1 MAQIFTALLLTSGIG
16 TALALILT
24 LLKPITRKVFSGG
37 WHYYMWLVVLLVMV
51 LPIRLNLPEKPVTT
65 PPISETV
72 TTTDNQVEITETPII
87 IETQPE
93 QIIQEQTTQPEKVS
107 TVQVIK
113 DFLSGKVLL
122 FSFIWL
128 MGAVFLFLIK
138 IISYLIFLIKI
149 HNHSELI
156 SCPEVKAYTNRKIR
170 TRVSDTICS
179 PLMIG
184 IIRPTLLLPKTNI
197 SPEQL
202 HNVLAHE
209 MTHLKRNDILYK
221 WFVSIVKCVHWF
233 NPAIYFINKQ
243 INIDCEI
250 SCDLAVVKEMDEQA
264 KKGYVETILSLLT
277 HNNSKAIPLT
287 TGMTGNKKTLKRRF
301 AMIKK
306 KLKPNKKVAI
316 ISGIIAV
323 LTLAITLF
331 ASGILNGAFLKVD
344 NNSIMELNTDKVTG
358 NDFNLLFVGLDNNNR
373 ADTIMLL
380 TVKENGI
387 KGLSIPRNT
396 LLEDKR
402 ISDILATENGDQELI
417 DTIKTTLS
425 VPIHYYAK
433 MDLTAVKEIVDN
445 VGGIDFEVP
454 MDMVYDDPYQDLH
467 INLKKGVHTLNGEGV
482 CQLLQFRR
490 GYPEGDLTRIQL
502 HQQFIKEFIKQKL
515 NKDYIDKA
523 PEIFKVIS
531 GNIKTNY
538 PISNLKQDMKIISAI
553 NSNNIVFETI
563 SGKVAIHNEMP
574 VYELDIDNQ
583 ASNNINSFIWP
594 SESTTI
600 SNSFGKRVHPIT
612 GEEKT
617 HNGIDI
623 SAPENSP
630 VVSSI
635 KGEVIDTG
643 FDNEFGNYIIIE
655 NDNGVRCYYGH
666 LSAVEVAKGDKV
678 ELNTVIGKVGKT
690 GTATGAN
697 LHFEIQINGE
707 YKDPE
712 QIFSPT
718 TEKELS
724 VTNKTTNTNKTST
737 TIPTANNSTVKTP
750 SKKIKSS
757 EVSNELYGGFEQVVI
772 KNATT
777 QGIENTLMQNGIT
790 KSHNNTADLSKN
802 YIVNEYSYED
812 SLKYDYSGVK
822 CDNNGNIS
830 MYFAVN
836 SDNLVDI
843 QFYDT
848 ETREEVGQYGILA
861 NNENAYTF
869 IGFDP
874 TKTYDISIQ
883 GKTQDTWKI
892 EGEHIIY

>member
-51 LPIRLNLPEKPVTT
+51 LPIRLNLPEKSVTT

-72 TTTDNQVEITETPII
+72 TITDNQIEITDTPII

-113 DFLSGKVLL
+113 NFLSGKVLL
-122 FSFIWL
+122 FSLIWL
-128 MGAVFLFLIK
+128 MGAVLLFLIK
-138 IISYLIFLIKI
+138 IVSYLVFLIKI
-149 HNHSELI
+149 HRHSELI

-179 PLMIG
+179 PLMIS
-184 IIRPTLLLPKTNI
+184 IIRPTLLLPKTDI
-197 SPEQL
+197 TPEQL

-233 NPAIYFINKQ
+233 NPAIYFISKQ

-323 LTLAITLF
+323 LILAITLF

-358 NDFNLLFVGLDNNNR
+358 NDFNLLFVGLDNSNR

-490 GYPEGDLTRIQL
+490 GYPEGDLSRIQL
-502 HQQFIKEFIKQKL
+502 HQQFIKEFIQQKL
-515 NKDYIDKA
+515 NKDNIDKA

-531 GNIKTNY
+531 DNIKTNY
-538 PISNLKQDMKIISAI
+538 PISNLEQDMKIISAI
-553 NSNNIVFETI
+553 SSNNIVFETI
-563 SGKVAIHNEMP
+563 SGRVAIHNEMP
-574 VYELDIDNQ
+574 VYELDLDNQ

-678 ELNTVIGKVGKT
+678 ELNTVIGKVGKS

-712 QIFSPT
+712 QIFSHT

-724 VTNKTTNTNKTST
+724 VTNKTTNVDLENHLSVMNAFFKAFISGNYETMKKYCTNACINNHFITSDSGNVFAVFGMSMAKLKEVSV
-737 TIPTANNSTVKTP
+737 PDYLKGDSYVGYTVTVNCKTP
-750 SKKIKSS
+750 EELSIVKS
-757 EVSNELYGGFEQVVI
+757 Q
-772 KNATT
+772 
-777 QGIENTLMQNGIT
+777 NTFRVFLDKQ
-790 KSHNNTADLSKN
+790 KDNTYLISDF
-802 YIVNEYSYED
+802 SY
-812 SLKYDYSGVK
+812 
-822 CDNNGNIS
+822 
-830 MYFAVN
+830 
-836 SDNLVDI
+836 
-843 QFYDT
+843 
-848 ETREEVGQYGILA
+848 
-861 NNENAYTF
+861 
-869 IGFDP
+869 
-874 TKTYDISIQ
+874 
-883 GKTQDTWKI
+883 
-892 EGEHIIY
+892 

>member
-37 WHYYMWLVVLLVMV
+37 WHYYMWLTVLLVMI

-65 PPISETV
+65 PPISETL
-72 TTTDNQVEITETPII
+72 TITDNQIEITETPII
-87 IETQPE
+87 VETQPE
-93 QIIQEQTTQPEKVS
+93 QIIQEQTTQPERVS

-122 FSFIWL
+122 FSLIWL
-128 MGAVFLFLIK
+128 MGAVLLFLIK

-149 HNHSELI
+149 HRHSELI

-197 SPEQL
+197 TPEQL

-233 NPAIYFINKQ
+233 NPAIYFISKQ

-250 SCDLAVVKEMDEQA
+250 SCDLAVVKEMNEQE

-277 HNNSKAIPLT
+277 HNKSKVIPIS

-323 LTLAITLF
+323 LILAITLF

-454 MDMVYDDPYQDLH
+454 MDMVYEDPYQDLH

-553 NSNNIVFETI
+553 NSNNIIFETI
-563 SGKVAIHNEMP
+563 SGRVAIHNEMP
-574 VYELDIDNQ
+574 VYELDLDNQ
-583 ASNNINSFIWP
+583 ASNKINSFIWP

-678 ELNTVIGKVGKT
+678 ELNTVIGKVGKS

-707 YKDPE
+707 YYNPE
-712 QIFSPT
+712 LFWSNSNTGTINASFSN
-718 TEKELS
+718 S
-724 VTNKTTNTNKTST
+724 VAETYE
-737 TIPTANNSTVKTP
+737 KTP
-750 SKKIKSS
+750 
-757 EVSNELYGGFEQVVI
+757 FEQVQEDFGNSEVVVTNYYKLDDGSWKSGDYTYKYRLVLTGRLNNAVKDSGYVVLSNTKDITFEQAWKASGLSSNSNDYFKPETAVI
-772 KNATT
+772 
-777 QGIENTLMQNGIT
+777 
-790 KSHNNTADLSKN
+790 
-802 YIVNEYSYED
+802 V
-812 SLKYDYSGVK
+812 GVK
-822 CDNNGNIS
+822 S
-830 MYFAVN
+830 F
-836 SDNLVDI
+836 
-843 QFYDT
+843 
-848 ETREEVGQYGILA
+848 
-861 NNENAYTF
+861 
-869 IGFDP
+869 
-874 TKTYDISIQ
+874 
-883 GKTQDTWKI
+883 
-892 EGEHIIY
+892 

>member
-1 MAQIFTALLLTSGIG
+1 MVQVFTSLLITSAVG

-24 LLKPITRKVFSGG
+24 LLKPITMKVFSGS
-37 WHYYMWLVVLLVMV
+37 WHYYMWLVVLLVMI
-51 LPIRLNLPEKPVTT
+51 LPIRLSLPENPVTT

-72 TTTDNQVEITETPII
+72 TITDNQIEITDTPII

-122 FSFIWL
+122 FSLIWL
-128 MGAVFLFLIK
+128 MGAVLLFLIK

-149 HNHSELI
+149 HRHSELI

-170 TRVSDTICS
+170 ARVSDTICS

-197 SPEQL
+197 TPKQL

-209 MTHLKRNDILYK
+209 MTHLKRKDILYK

-233 NPAIYFINKQ
+233 NPAIYFISKQ

-250 SCDLAVVKEMDEQA
+250 SCDLAVIKEMNEQE

-323 LTLAITLF
+323 LILAITLF

-358 NDFNLLFVGLDNNNR
+358 NDFNLLFVGLDNSNR

-454 MDMVYDDPYQDLH
+454 MDMVYEDPYQDLH

-531 GNIKTNY
+531 GNMKTNY

-553 NSNNIVFETI
+553 NSNNIIFETI
-563 SGKVAIHNEMP
+563 SGRVAIHNEMP
-574 VYELDIDNQ
+574 VYELDLDNQ
-583 ASNNINSFIWP
+583 ASNEINSFIWP

-600 SNSFGKRVHPIT
+600 GNGFGNRVHPIT
-612 GEEKT
+612 GEVKT
-617 HNGIDI
+617 HNGVDI
-623 SAPENSP
+623 SAPENSH
-630 VVSSI
+630 VFSAIQGKVT
-635 KGEVIDTG
+635 DTG
-643 FDNEFGNYIIIE
+643 FDNVYGDYVTIE
-655 NDNGVRCYYGH
+655 NDNGIKVYYGH
-666 LSAVEVAKGDKV
+666 LSSVKVAKGDKV
-678 ELNTVIGKVGKT
+678 EMNTVIGTVGKT
-690 GTATGAN
+690 GTATGPN

-712 QIFSPT
+712 QIFSIH
-718 TEKELS
+718 K
-724 VTNKTTNTNKTST
+724 
-737 TIPTANNSTVKTP
+737 
-750 SKKIKSS
+750 
-757 EVSNELYGGFEQVVI
+757 
-772 KNATT
+772 
-777 QGIENTLMQNGIT
+777 
-790 KSHNNTADLSKN
+790 
-802 YIVNEYSYED
+802 
-812 SLKYDYSGVK
+812 
-822 CDNNGNIS
+822 
-830 MYFAVN
+830 
-836 SDNLVDI
+836 
-843 QFYDT
+843 
-848 ETREEVGQYGILA
+848 
-861 NNENAYTF
+861 
-869 IGFDP
+869 
-874 TKTYDISIQ
+874 
-883 GKTQDTWKI
+883 
-892 EGEHIIY
+892 

>member
-37 WHYYMWLVVLLVMV
+37 WHYYMWLVVLLVMI

-72 TTTDNQVEITETPII
+72 TIINNQAENIETPII
-87 IETQPE
+87 DTQSELITPE
-93 QIIQEQTTQPEKVS
+93 QPTQPEKVS
-107 TVQVIK
+107 TIQAIK
-113 DFLSGKVLL
+113 NFLITNLQL
-122 FSFIWL
+122 FSLIWVIC
-128 MGAVFLFLIK
+128 AVLLFLIK
-138 IISYLIFLIKI
+138 IVSYLVFLIKI
-149 HNHSELI
+149 HRHSEFI
-156 SCPEVKAYTNRKIR
+156 SCPEVKEYTNRKIK

-179 PLMIG
+179 PLIIG

-197 SPEQL
+197 TPEQL

-221 WFVSIVKCVHWF
+221 WFVSIVKSVHWF
-233 NPAIYFINKQ
+233 NPAIYFISNQ

-277 HNNSKAIPLT
+277 HNNSKAIPLS

-323 LTLAITLF
+323 LILAITLF

-344 NNSIMELNTDKVTG
+344 NNSILELNTDKVTG

-402 ISDILATENGDQELI
+402 ISDILATENGDQALI

-490 GYPEGDLTRIQL
+490 GYPEGDLSRIQL
-502 HQQFIKEFIKQKL
+502 HQQFIKEFIRQKL

-563 SGKVAIHNEMP
+563 SGRVTLLNEMP
-574 VYELDIDNQ
+574 VYELDFSNEIFLYDSTPEQ
-583 ASNNINSFIWP
+583 AMIEKNDDGYYILP
-594 SESTTI
+594 TKTI
-600 SNSFGKRVHPIT
+600 TATFP
-612 GEEKT
+612 
-617 HNGIDI
+617 D
-623 SAPENSP
+623 
-630 VVSSI
+630 
-635 KGEVIDTG
+635 
-643 FDNEFGNYIIIE
+643 IE
-655 NDNGVRCYYGH
+655 NPISVTAYYTEEGRS
-666 LSAVEVAKGDKV
+666 L
-678 ELNTVIGKVGKT
+678 
-690 GTATGAN
+690 
-697 LHFEIQINGE
+697 IQ
-707 YKDPE
+707 
-712 QIFSPT
+712 
-718 TEKELS
+718 ELS
-724 VTNKTTNTNKTST
+724 KT
-737 TIPTANNSTVKTP
+737 TIPYDYQTMSKVISMQITFPEKYISGGLWFVYDFEDGTSENSQMYYVR
-750 SKKIKSS
+750 
-757 EVSNELYGGFEQVVI
+757 NE
-772 KNATT
+772 
-777 QGIENTLMQNGIT
+777 
-790 KSHNNTADLSKN
+790 SNNTVFP
-802 YIVNEYSYED
+802 YIVNTYEKTPD
-812 SLKYDYSGVK
+812 KQIQEHFDNSKVVVKNTYYELSNGTWKSGNYTYKYRLVLTGRLHNAVKDNTYIILSNTEDITFEQAWKASGFSSNSNDYFKPETAVIVGVK
-822 CDNNGNIS
+822 S
-830 MYFAVN
+830 F
-836 SDNLVDI
+836 
-843 QFYDT
+843 
-848 ETREEVGQYGILA
+848 
-861 NNENAYTF
+861 
-869 IGFDP
+869 
-874 TKTYDISIQ
+874 
-883 GKTQDTWKI
+883 
-892 EGEHIIY
+892 